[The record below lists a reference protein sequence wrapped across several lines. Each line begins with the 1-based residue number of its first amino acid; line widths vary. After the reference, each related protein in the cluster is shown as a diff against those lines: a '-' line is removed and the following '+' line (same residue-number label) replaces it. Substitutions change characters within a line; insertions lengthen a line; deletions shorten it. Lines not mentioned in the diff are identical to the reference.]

1 MYVRNKMVKV
11 AQIKTGISQ
20 NELDPSSTSPMN
32 NSLHCHVAHINH
44 DEHIE
49 RLRSQRHKNKYEFRY
64 RLAWIVNR
72 NSQTKSFP
80 RETRDDAKRNN
91 SHMHHNQRSN
101 VIRLKSRDGDVC
113 IALVQFAWT
122 AVANEY

>member
-1 MYVRNKMVKV
+1 MYVRNKIVKI

-20 NELDPSSTSPMN
+20 NEFDPSSNSPTN
-32 NSLHCHVAHINH
+32 NSLYCHVAHINH

-49 RLRSQRHKNKYEFRY
+49 RLRSQRHKNKYDFRY
-64 RLAWIVNR
+64 RVAWIVKR
-72 NSQTKSFP
+72 NLQTKSFR

-101 VIRLKSRDGDVC
+101 VIWLKSRDGDFC

>member
-1 MYVRNKMVKV
+1 MLQI

-20 NELDPSSTSPMN
+20 NEFDPSSNSPMN
-32 NSLHCHVAHINH
+32 NSLYCHVAHINH

-49 RLRSQRHKNKYEFRY
+49 RLRSQRHKNKYDFRY
-64 RLAWIVNR
+64 RVAWIVKR
-72 NSQTKSFP
+72 NLQTKSFR

-101 VIRLKSRDGDVC
+101 VIWLKSRDGDFC

>member
-1 MYVRNKMVKV
+1 MYVRNKIVKI

-32 NSLHCHVAHINH
+32 NSLYCHVAHINH

-49 RLRSQRHKNKYEFRY
+49 RLRSQRHKNKYDFRY
-64 RLAWIVNR
+64 RVAWIVKR
-72 NSQTKSFP
+72 NLQTKSFR
-80 RETRDDAKRNN
+80 RETRDDAKSNN

-101 VIRLKSRDGDVC
+101 VIWLKSRDGDFC